1 MTIQTSRRLTG
12 VAAAVLALCAMPA
25 SGGGPSGAFDVL
37 YSFTGD
43 PDAEYPSTDLVID
56 GEGNL
61 YGMSVLGG
69 DFGSGTVFRLS
80 PSADGWIET
89 VLYSFTSVADGGQP
103 YGGVTLDDEGNLYGT
118 AVVGGTGGTCV
129 EAGCGV
135 VWKLS
140 HSGESWSQE
149 VIYNFTGGDDGYGP
163 GGPVVFDSLG
173 NLYGMTPTGGEFG
186 LGVIYQ
192 LSPDGKGEWTQ
203 TVLHAF
209 TGGEDGGSGSAG
221 RLLIDEG
228 GNILGVATT
237 GGAHKAGTIFRL
249 SPGPRGTWTL
259 KTLYSF
265 EGEPDGVFPY
275 GGLARDKFGNLYG
288 TTYYGGEHGDGTVY
302 KLAYNNG
309 RWHQSVL
316 YSFTGGADGAYPIG
330 GLVFDSAGNLY
341 GTTSEDG
348 AAGCNCGTIF
358 RVSTPTGTGQATVS
372 VVHQFHGP
380 DGAYAYTGLA
390 RDAAGNFYGTT
401 VIGGTDDDGV
411 IYKYRP

>member
-1 MTIQTSRRLTG
+1 MG
-12 VAAAVLALCAMPA
+12 GAVAVLALCAMLVC
-25 SGGGPSGAFDVL
+25 GAGAPGTFKVL

-56 GEGNL
+56 GAGNL
-61 YGMSVLGG
+61 YGMTVLGG

-80 PSADGWIET
+80 PSGNGWTAT
-89 VLYSFTSVADGGQP
+89 VLYSFTSTADGGQP

-135 VWKLS
+135 VWKLTNS
-140 HSGESWSQE
+140 EGSWSQS

-163 GGPVVFDSLG
+163 GGPVVFDNVG

-192 LSPDGKGEWTQ
+192 LSPDGEGEWTL

-209 TGGEDGGSGSAG
+209 TGGEDGATGSSG
-221 RLLIDEG
+221 RLLIDRG
-228 GNILGVATT
+228 GNILGVATV
-237 GGAHKAGTIFRL
+237 GGEHGAGTIFRL
-249 SPGPRGTWTL
+249 SPSQSETSVTGVTWTL

-265 EGEPDGVFPY
+265 KGEPDGVFPY
-275 GGLARDKFGNLYG
+275 GGLVRDKWGNLYG
-288 TTYYGGEHGDGTVY
+288 TTYYGGEHGDGTIY

-309 RWHQSVL
+309 RWHESVL
-316 YSFTGGADGAYPIG
+316 YSFTGGADGAYPISR
-330 GLVFDSAGNLY
+330 LVFDSAGRLY

-358 RVSTPTGTGQATVS
+358 RLTTSPAGTGATRVE
-372 VVHQFHGP
+372 VVHQFTGP
-380 DGAYAYTGLA
+380 DGAYAYNGLV
-390 RDAAGNFYGTT
+390 RDSAGNFYGTT
-401 VIGGTDDDGV
+401 VNGGAEDDGV
-411 IYKYRP
+411 VYTFAP